1 MGLLHFFDEMT
12 KSLTKA
18 VLTYDNVTVM
28 GDFNIDVKHSGLDFD
43 ELDNFCDVFSLR
55 KKKKI
60 LTDTSWKIINL

>member
-1 MGLLHFFDEMT
+1 MGLLHVFDETT

-43 ELDNFCDVFSLR
+43 ELGNFCDVFSLT
-55 KKKKI
+55 KKK
-60 LTDTSWKIINL
+60 